1 MKKLLIAVCSLLSI
15 SLLGGCSVRELPE
28 DGGVDPTIVHTEIV
42 LLPGADMTPFDVPE
56 FSTRAADPREYK
68 VRYIVEVYADDKFDQ
83 SLQFRRQLICDEGD
97 TEDVTLEC
105 DLHARNY
112 RVVAWRDFVLA
123 SGVSGNV
130 ADDCFYTTSDFSA
143 VKLKGDYTGG
153 TDYKDVFC
161 GQVALDLSPYRC
173 QSEAGH
179 REEMQLERPLAKVE
193 LITTDIV
200 KYLNKLEQTKSI
212 RDAAI
217 DDFTVQGASTI
228 RHNRARGTHNV
239 ELMSEIVAELTRANM
254 SDQWIMRHIGM
265 DRDELLRL
273 KQITGLADLFADKEF
288 SLGDTDEDS
297 VEEMLEV

>member
-112 RVVAWRDFVLA
+112 RV
-123 SGVSGNV
+123 SVSAILSCRPFFILIFLLCIKMKHYG
-130 ADDCFYTTSDFSA
+130 FS
-143 VKLKGDYTGG
+143 
-153 TDYKDVFC
+153 
-161 GQVALDLSPYRC
+161 R
-173 QSEAGH
+173 
-179 REEMQLERPLAKVE
+179 
-193 LITTDIV
+193 
-200 KYLNKLEQTKSI
+200 KSI
-212 RDAAI
+212 WK
-217 DDFTVQGASTI
+217 
-228 RHNRARGTHNV
+228 N
-239 ELMSEIVAELTRANM
+239 
-254 SDQWIMRHIGM
+254 
-265 DRDELLRL
+265 
-273 KQITGLADLFADKEF
+273 
-288 SLGDTDEDS
+288 
-297 VEEMLEV
+297 LETFP

>member
-143 VKLKGDYTGG
+143 VKLQGDYT
-153 TDYKDVFC
+153 
-161 GQVALDLSPYRC
+161 AEP
-173 QSEAGH
+173 
-179 REEMQLERPLAKVE
+179 
-193 LITTDIV
+193 
-200 KYLNKLEQTKSI
+200 
-212 RDAAI
+212 
-217 DDFTVQGASTI
+217 TI
-228 RHNRARGTHNV
+228 RMCSAGRLPLTFHPIAANRKPDTARRCN
-239 ELMSEIVAELTRANM
+239 
-254 SDQWIMRHIGM
+254 W
-265 DRDELLRL
+265 
-273 KQITGLADLFADKEF
+273 
-288 SLGDTDEDS
+288 S
-297 VEEMLEV
+297 VRWQRWS

>member
-112 RVVAWRDFVLA
+112 R
-123 SGVSGNV
+123 
-130 ADDCFYTTSDFSA
+130 
-143 VKLKGDYTGG
+143 
-153 TDYKDVFC
+153 
-161 GQVALDLSPYRC
+161 
-173 QSEAGH
+173 
-179 REEMQLERPLAKVE
+179 
-193 LITTDIV
+193 
-200 KYLNKLEQTKSI
+200 
-212 RDAAI
+212 
-217 DDFTVQGASTI
+217 TVQGGNYIDMESFPTPPE
-228 RHNRARGTHNV
+228 H
-239 ELMSEIVAELTRANM
+239 
-254 SDQWIMRHIGM
+254 D
-265 DRDELLRL
+265 
-273 KQITGLADLFADKEF
+273 GLVFGAWDFF
-288 SLGDTDEDS
+288 DTDKMITSDIMIRALYSDPGVQTAVVRLTDESGGLYQNPNGADET
-297 VEEMLEV
+297 EESG